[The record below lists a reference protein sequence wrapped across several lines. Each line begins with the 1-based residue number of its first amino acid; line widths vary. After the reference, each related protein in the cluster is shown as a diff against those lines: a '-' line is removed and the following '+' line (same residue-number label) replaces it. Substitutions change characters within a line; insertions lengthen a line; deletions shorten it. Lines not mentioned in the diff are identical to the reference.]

1 MPAQLRVLRKVLG
14 LNVEPLGERR
24 SHQKKEDMVANS
36 YRCLSAII
44 VMNVTVWYV
53 LRKPSSVRTS
63 NWLAVTGF

>member
-1 MPAQLRVLRKVLG
+1 MLAQLPVLQKVLG

-24 SHQKKEDMVANS
+24 SDEKKEDKVANS

-53 LRKPSSVRTS
+53 
-63 NWLAVTGF
+63 